1 VSSGKLK
8 SLRQSL
14 EKLDKSMA
22 ALQLERT
29 ELEARLA
36 GNLSVE
42 DIAKAGTQLQH
53 VNEELAR
60 EEEKWLELSGDIEA
74 LEAASA

>member
-1 VSSGKLK
+1 MS
-8 SLRQSL
+8 
-14 EKLDKSMA
+14 

-42 DIAKAGTQLQH
+42 DIAVAGKQLQH

-60 EEEKWLELSGDIEA
+60 EEERWLELSGEIEE
-74 LEAASA
+74 LEAAGA